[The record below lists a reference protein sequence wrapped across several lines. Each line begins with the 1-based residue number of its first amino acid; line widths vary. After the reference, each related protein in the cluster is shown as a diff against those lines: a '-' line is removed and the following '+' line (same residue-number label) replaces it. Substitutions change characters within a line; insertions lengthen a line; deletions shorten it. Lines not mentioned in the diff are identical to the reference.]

1 MTRIV
6 FDIGG
11 TNMRV
16 ARESSGAA
24 GSLGEMKKVPTPQ
37 SQSEAFAALTDLI
50 AEVSDGEPVT
60 AIAGGV
66 AGIIGPSGEIINS
79 PNLPYWTGFTLGTR
93 LEKKYSV
100 PVRIANDTDL
110 AGLGEAHRGAGQ
122 SATIVVYLGIGTGVG
137 GTRIVD
143 GSISRHTFGF
153 EAGHQIMDVPS
164 HATLESL
171 IGGRSLETKHKT
183 PPSKLPRNVWDE
195 LTPVLAT
202 GIWNSIVHWSPQVVV
217 LGGSL
222 MNEENGFR
230 IDDITQA
237 LSAIPSIYPALP
249 YVRHSLL
256 GEQSGL
262 YGALTLVRH

>member
-1 MTRIV
+1 MSRIV

-16 ARESSGAA
+16 ARESMGVA
-24 GSLGEMKKVPTPQ
+24 GTLGEMKKIPTPQ
-37 SQSEAFAALTDLI
+37 YPAEALTALVSLI
-50 AEVSDGEPVT
+50 NDVSAGEAVT

-79 PNLPYWTGFTLGTR
+79 PNLPLWNGFALGAR
-93 LEKKYSV
+93 LETKFAV
-100 PVRIANDTDL
+100 PVHVGNDTDL
-110 AGLGEAHRGAGQ
+110 AGLGEAHQGAGQ

-143 GSISRHTFGF
+143 GAISRHTFGF
-153 EAGHQIMDVPS
+153 EAGHQILDF
-164 HATLESL
+164 HTGATLESL
-171 IGGRSLETKHKT
+171 IGGQALATKHHK
-183 PPSKLPRNVWDE
+183 PPAELPRKVWDE
-195 LTPVLAT
+195 LTPILAA
-202 GIWNSIVHWSPQVVV
+202 GIWNAMVHWSPQVVV

-230 IDDITQA
+230 VEDVGRA
-237 LSAIPSIYPALP
+237 LSTIPSLYPALP
-249 YVRHSLL
+249 HLRHAAL

-262 YGALTLVRH
+262 YGALTLVGR